1 MNGTWVCQGTRDQAV
16 DLVREWSEKA
26 GIGVG
31 RFVSWLGI
39 SKSKYYDWRR
49 RYGRANG
56 HNAPVPRWFWLEPW
70 EREAIK
76 SYYTEH
82 PDEGYRRLSYMML
95 DGDVVAVSPSSVYR
109 VLKQAGL
116 LRKWSKSHSQKGSG
130 FHQPEHP
137 HQHWHVDIAYLN
149 ILGTFYYLCSILD
162 GYSRYVPHW
171 EIRESM
177 TEADVEVILQ
187 RAREEFPDATP
198 RIISDNGPQFV
209 AKSFK
214 EFIRMCGMTH
224 VRTAPFYPQSNGKIE
239 RWHKS
244 IKAECIRPRTPL
256 SLEDAR
262 RIVDQFVT
270 YYNTER
276 LHSTI
281 GYVTPRDKLEGH
293 EQSIFAERNR
303 RLVKARKRRAQHQQ
317 RADMNVAATG
327 ASGPA
332 RVAVASAA

>member
-1 MNGTWVCQGTRDQAV
+1 
-16 DLVREWSEKA
+16 
-26 GIGVG
+26 
-31 RFVSWLGI
+31 
-39 SKSKYYDWRR
+39 
-49 RYGRANG
+49 
-56 HNAPVPRWFWLEPW
+56 VPRWFWLEPW

-276 LHSTI
+276 LHSAI